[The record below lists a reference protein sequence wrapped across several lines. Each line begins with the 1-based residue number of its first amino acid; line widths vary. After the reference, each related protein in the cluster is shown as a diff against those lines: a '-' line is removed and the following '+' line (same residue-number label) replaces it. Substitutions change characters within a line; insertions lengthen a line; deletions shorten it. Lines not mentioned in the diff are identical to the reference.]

1 MGCLPG
7 IHILGCG
14 TIHIVTF
21 VAWQPFYLF
30 YFVWFCG
37 DERKDAM
44 DNDMCKFIIVY
55 STLGRWTPSWNI
67 GSTPPQ
73 FLPACVGSS
82 PAGVAASQAEL
93 APQQGCAPHLPLGPN
108 IRSHHKPPLP
118 IPASD
123 NVLPSS
129 TVEDWPSQKTISL
142 VIEENHKQTKVS
154 KASTLAVKIATEA
167 VFGQF
172 IMKKCTALR
181 GRGLPGLPRA
191 ELHKIKKAIRI

>member
-7 IHILGCG
+7 INILGCG

-55 STLGRWTPSWNI
+55 GTLGRWTPSWNI

-73 FLPACVGSS
+73 FFPACVGSS

-93 APQQGCAPHLPLGPN
+93 APQQGCIPHLPLGTSKKIVSQDPTSSLTIN
-108 IRSHHKPPLP
+108 HPYQSLQATTCFHLP
-118 IPASD
+118 Q
-123 NVLPSS
+123 L
-129 TVEDWPSQKTISL
+129 KTGQVRRLL
-142 VIEENHKQTKVS
+142 V
-154 KASTLAVKIATEA
+154 
-167 VFGQF
+167 
-172 IMKKCTALR
+172 
-181 GRGLPGLPRA
+181 
-191 ELHKIKKAIRI
+191 